1 MVLGTKSKLRILNCF
16 ETIYK
21 QACSLGTGP
30 LKTLPE
36 NTCIIGKVMQDT
48 KVSIMC
54 LLQH

>member
-1 MVLGTKSKLRILNCF
+1 MVLGPKSKLKILNCF

-21 QACSLGTGP
+21 QACSSGLGP

-36 NTCIIGKVMQDT
+36 STCIIGKVMQDT

-54 LLQH
+54 LLQR